1 MPKVNHVPFDEVFNY
16 ATREFN
22 ISWNKA
28 NDLFFNNAFEY
39 GQIDFYEIEE
49 KYLDLTKD
57 EILQLSK
64 IEKAN
69 AITSQYLSTL
79 GLTGDIYIDSK

>member
-1 MPKVNHVPFDEVFNY
+1 MLKVTHVPFDEVFDY
-16 ATREFN
+16 ASREFD

-39 GQIDFYEIEE
+39 GQIDFFEIEE
-49 KYLDLTKD
+49 KYLELTKD

-69 AITSQYLSTL
+69 AITSLYLSTL
-79 GLTGDIYIDSK
+79 GIVGDIYIDSK